1 MSWLPLFPLN
11 TVLFPGMPIHLHI
24 FEERYKLMI
33 ARCIE
38 ERIPFGVVLIKTG
51 FEVETN
57 GPATEAHLV
66 GCTAII
72 TQVQPLGDGRM
83 NIVAVGHERFRIAA
97 QFSNEAYLTGEVD
110 MLPMEKPD
118 SPLLAGQAN
127 ALRNW
132 LARYLHMLE
141 KVENTEFEMGR
152 FPKDPV
158 ALAYLSAAVLRLTPA
173 EKQPLLAESD
183 ASRLLTNLTTLFK
196 REVALLEIM
205 ADSVSV
211 PEFHGPFS
219 VN

>member
-1 MSWLPLFPLN
+1 MSRLPLFPLN

-38 ERIPFGVVLIKTG
+38 KRIPFGVVLIKTG
-51 FEVETN
+51 FEVETF
-57 GPATEAHLV
+57 GPTTEAHGV

-83 NIVAVGHERFRIAA
+83 NIVAVGHERFRIAE
-97 QFSNEAYLTGEVD
+97 QFSDEAYMTGEVEI
-110 MLPMEKPD
+110 LPMDKPD
-118 SPLLAGQAN
+118 APILTGQAN
-127 ALRNW
+127 ALRSW
-132 LARYLHMLE
+132 LARYLHVLE
-141 KVENTEFEMGR
+141 KVENTDFEMGR
-152 FPKDPV
+152 FPKDPM
-158 ALAYLSAAVLRLTPA
+158 ALAYLSAAVLRLAPV

-183 ASRLLTNLTTLFK
+183 ASRLLTKLTAIFK

-205 ADSVSV
+205 ADSISV